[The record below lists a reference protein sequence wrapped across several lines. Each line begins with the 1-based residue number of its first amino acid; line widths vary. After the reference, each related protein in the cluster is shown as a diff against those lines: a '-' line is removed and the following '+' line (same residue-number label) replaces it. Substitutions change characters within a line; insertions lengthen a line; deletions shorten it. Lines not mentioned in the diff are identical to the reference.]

1 MQPTPEPAVAPPAC
15 AAVRFVLWDDTSPAA
30 ERVLIAAYR
39 RMTPALKAR
48 QVDQLTLGVQQ
59 LALARLRAEDPTAGE
74 RALRLRLAAL
84 WLSPEQ
90 LERVRDH
97 DVRVEGK

>member
-1 MQPTPEPAVAPPAC
+1 MQPTAAPTVAPPVR
-15 AAVRFVLWDDTSPAA
+15 AAVRFTLWDDTSPAA

-39 RMTPALKAR
+39 RMTLARKAR

-74 RALRLRLAAL
+74 RELRLRLAAL

-90 LERVRDH
+90 LEGVRRHDARVA
-97 DVRVEGK
+97 GK